1 MTADVIANGK
11 NNTEQKIINLVIA
24 EHSWEQILY
33 HLVELEKL
41 NPEDVDLEKLA
52 SAFLT
57 YLKSLRELD
66 FHIPAKIVIIC
77 AILLRM
83 KSGKLGF
90 AEEFIVPEIEEE
102 KKKVESP
109 PVEPLDIPLKRQP
122 KRKVSVAELIDALK
136 KIIETR
142 ERKERK
148 FSRMRDRIE
157 ISEEDVTSKIDALY
171 DKICSVF
178 DELSAPITFKK
189 LVGDWNRTRIVNNF
203 VPLLHLAHQN
213 KIDCSQDEFFGE
225 IYISRKDIP
234 NQNTD
239 IVENTDLTKK
249 EEKRRGE

>member
-1 MTADVIANGK
+1 MSTDVIGNGK
-11 NNTEQKIINLVIA
+11 NGAEERIINLVIA

-52 SAFLT
+52 TSFLT

-90 AEEFIVPEIEEE
+90 AEDFIIPEIEEE
-102 KKKVESP
+102 KKKIESP

-122 KRKVSVAELIDALK
+122 KRKVSVAELIDALR

-142 ERKERK
+142 DRKDRK
-148 FSRMRDRIE
+148 LVRLRGRIE
-157 ISEEDVTSKIDALY
+157 ISEEDVTAKIDALY
-171 DKICSVF
+171 GKICSVF

-189 LVGDWNRTRIVNNF
+189 LVGDWNRTRIVSNF
-203 VPLLHLAHQN
+203 IPLLHLAHQN
-213 KIDCSQDEFFGE
+213 KISCDQDEFFGD
-225 IYISRKDIP
+225 IWISVKKNGNGADAANSD
-234 NQNTD
+234 NQ
-239 IVENTDLTKK
+239 KK
-249 EEKRRGE
+249 ISTPEKP

>member
-1 MTADVIANGK
+1 MVTDVIVNGK
-11 NNTEQKIINLVIA
+11 NGTEQKIINLVVA

-41 NPEDVDLEKLA
+41 NPEDVDLEKLSA
-52 SAFLT
+52 SFLA

-83 KSGKLGF
+83 KSAKLGF

-102 KKKVESP
+102 KKKIESP

-122 KRKVSVAELIDALK
+122 RRKVSVGELIDALK

-157 ISEEDVTSKIDALY
+157 ISEEDVTAKIDALY

-203 VPLLHLAHQN
+203 IPLLHLAHQN
-213 KIDCSQDEFFGE
+213 KIDCSQDEFFGD
-225 IYISRKDIP
+225 IWISVKNANGTNSDIHNKTSTP
-234 NQNTD
+234 
-239 IVENTDLTKK
+239 
-249 EEKRRGE
+249 EKP